1 MIREKI
7 KVIQLAHASHS
18 YFASSGDDLKE
29 IILNDWYAK
38 VAKQILKFYPEIEV
52 ECWAPEKQDKQEK
65 TVLWNDVKFRFF
77 PVTFSPL
84 YALDFSVP
92 MLRALKEEIRK
103 AKQEGKKL
111 IIHLHEYH
119 NLHGLIIA
127 SLFKKE
133 KIIAQHHG
141 GSWPL
146 KHLREKKKYW
156 PFFLFFLLGQVWEN
170 KVLKNIKTF
179 YALSQEEI
187 DYLKKI
193 TNSKIKFQTMGIGDE
208 YFKTFNKKIARQKLK
223 LKSNS
228 FIILFLARIAEIKG
242 VSYLLGAMKKLK
254 DLGIE
259 LKIAGYGQEQD
270 KFKQYA
276 EKNNLKNVKF
286 LGGIFGEKK
295 MQWLAACDVLI
306 LPSLK
311 EGAPVS
317 VMESLA
323 QNKPVIVTDVGGVRL
338 MLENDREGIIIRQ
351 KSSLDIVR
359 AVKKIINKPIKDV
372 RQYANIYKWKKIV
385 DDTVKDYL
393 K

>member
-1 MIREKI
+1 MQKGKI
-7 KVIQLAHASHS
+7 YEQFINK
-18 YFASSGDDLKE
+18 FLKGN
-29 IILNDWYAK
+29 IVSDYQDNYD
-38 VAKQILKFYPEIEV
+38 IEGR
-52 ECWAPEKQDKQEK
+52 
-65 TVLWNDVKFRFF
+65 N
-77 PVTFSPL
+77 
-84 YALDFSVP
+84 Y
-92 MLRALKEEIRK
+92 I
-103 AKQEGKKL
+103 
-111 IIHLHEYH
+111 Y
-119 NLHGLIIA
+119 
-127 SLFKKE
+127 
-133 KIIAQHHG
+133 
-141 GSWPL
+141 
-146 KHLREKKKYW
+146 
-156 PFFLFFLLGQVWEN
+156 
-170 KVLKNIKTF
+170 
-179 YALSQEEI
+179 
-187 DYLKKI
+187 
-193 TNSKIKFQTMGIGDE
+193 
-208 YFKTFNKKIARQKLK
+208 
-223 LKSNS
+223 
-228 FIILFLARIAEIKG
+228 EIKG
-242 VSYLLGAMKKLK
+242 TKLQEKGKSSLGRYKIF
-254 DLGIE
+254 IE
-259 LKIAGYGQEQD
+259 NHN